1 MRVVYDKAD
10 KSILE
15 PVMTVEISFP
25 NEFDERVNQ
34 LLADR
39 CVDVTDAETDY
50 LVISFVLNHY

>member
-15 PVMTVEISFP
+15 PVMTVEISYP

-39 CVDVTDAETDY
+39 SVDVTDAETDY
-50 LVISFVLNHY
+50 LVIKYF